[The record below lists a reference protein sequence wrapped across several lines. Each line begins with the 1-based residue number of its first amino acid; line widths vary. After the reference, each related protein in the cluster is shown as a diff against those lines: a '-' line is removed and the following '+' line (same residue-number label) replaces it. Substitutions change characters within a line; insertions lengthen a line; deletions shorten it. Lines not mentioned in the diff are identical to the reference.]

1 MTEFDKSYDVLVA
14 GAGVAGVAAAVAS
27 ARMGLRTAL
36 VEKTV
41 LLGGL
46 ATTGLIDE
54 YTPLCDGCG
63 HLVTR
68 GLAQEMLHLS
78 LRYGPGDVPD
88 GWRLGVS
95 SGPKRRYMAVF
106 APAAFVLAMDELIEE
121 AGVDLWLDTLI
132 CEPVTEGRRVV
143 GLEVENKSGRG
154 VLRGRCVVDGTGDAD
169 VAHRAGAPCEAGEDW
184 LSFVALETS
193 LERARKA
200 VQAGSAE
207 KLVSG
212 TLLGANWAGKGHP
225 DGVPLYSGVD
235 GRQVTD
241 FVLSGRRM
249 LRQRYADQQARLGA
263 EGRKQHYPVTLPAMA
278 QFRTTRRIVGETTMA
293 DGMPWR
299 HFDDSVGLVACWLHP
314 GEVWEVPYG
323 ALLPREVTG
332 LVATGRCMAVAG
344 HAWDVMRVIHAAV
357 HTGEIAG
364 VAAAIAV
371 KAETTPDA
379 LEVAIVRAEL
389 ERRGIAHDSREIPRV
404 SPQGTEGPCQQDAR
418 H

>member
-1 MTEFDKSYDVLVA
+1 MPAFDKSYDVLVA

-27 ARMGLRTAL
+27 ARSGLRTAL

-78 LRYGPGDVPD
+78 LRYGPGDAPD
-88 GWRLGVS
+88 GWQPGVS

-106 APAAFVLAMDELIEE
+106 GPAAFVLAMDELLEG

-132 CEPVTEGRRVV
+132 CEPVLEGRRVV

-154 VLRGRCVVDGTGDAD
+154 ILRGRCIVDGTGDAD
-169 VAHRAGAPCEAGEDW
+169 VAHRAGAPCEEGENW

-200 VQAGSAE
+200 VETGSAQ

-212 TLLGANWAGKGHP
+212 TLVGANWAGKGHP
-225 DGVPLYSGVD
+225 DGMPLYKGID
-235 GRQVTD
+235 GRKVTD

-249 LRQRYADQQARLGA
+249 LRQRYVDRQAELGPD
-263 EGRKQHYPVTLPAMA
+263 GRNQHYPVTLPAMA
-278 QFRTTRRIVGETTMA
+278 QFRITRRIAAGTTLR
-293 DGMPWR
+293 DGMQWQ
-299 HFDDSVGLVACWLHP
+299 HFDDSLGLVACWVHP
-314 GEVWEVPYG
+314 GEVWEVPYS
-323 ALLPREVTG
+323 ALLPRDVTG
-332 LVATGRCMAVAG
+332 LIAAGRCIAIAG
-344 HAWDVMRVIHAAV
+344 HAVDVMRVIHAAA

-364 VAAAIAV
+364 VAAALAA
-371 KAETTPDA
+371 KAGTTPDA
-379 LEVAIVRAEL
+379 LDVATVRAEL
-389 ERRGIAHDSREIPRV
+389 ERRGIAHDSREIPRS
-404 SPQGTEGPCQQDAR
+404 SPQATEGSCPQDAR